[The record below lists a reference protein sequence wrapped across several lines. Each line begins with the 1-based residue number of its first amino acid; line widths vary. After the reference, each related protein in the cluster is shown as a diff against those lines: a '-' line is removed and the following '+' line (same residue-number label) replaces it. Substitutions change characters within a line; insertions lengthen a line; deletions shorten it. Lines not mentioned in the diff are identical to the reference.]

1 MNDPKKEIGKRIKT
15 LREELGLS
23 QDELAKLIGYTSD
36 SSRSTINKVEL
47 GINDVAQS
55 KLSKYAMA
63 LNTTVEYLIGITDSP
78 HSHSVTDNHGV
89 IGNVNGSKITFKNSE
104 VSNNT
109 DANLNAQEM
118 DLLRIFRAANG
129 KQQLRIM
136 NVAYEVE
143 EELKN
148 NNE

>member
-1 MNDPKKEIGKRIKT
+1 MENSKKEIGKRIKL

-23 QDELAKLIGYTSD
+23 QEELAKLIGYTSA

-63 LNTTVEYLIGITDSP
+63 LNTTVEYLIGITDNP

-89 IGNVNGSKITFKNSE
+89 IGNVNGSKITFKNNDG
-104 VSNNT
+104 SNSM
-109 DANLNAQEM
+109 DDNLSAQET
-118 DLLRIFRAANG
+118 DLLRIFRVANG

-136 NVAYEVE
+136 NIAYAIE
-143 EELKN
+143 EEMKDG
-148 NNE
+148 E

>member
-1 MNDPKKEIGKRIKT
+1 MENSKKGIGKRIKL

-23 QDELAKLIGYTSD
+23 QEELAKLIGYTSA

-63 LNTTVEYLIGITDSP
+63 LNTTVEYLIGITDNP

-89 IGNVNGSKITFKNSE
+89 IGNVNGSKITFKNNDG
-104 VSNNT
+104 SNSM
-109 DANLNAQEM
+109 DDNLSAQET

-136 NVAYEVE
+136 NIAYAIE
-143 EELKN
+143 EEMKDG
-148 NNE
+148 E